1 MTELKRCP
9 FCGGIPEMRS
19 AFVQGIANHKNYFLS
34 CSVCGFRLR
43 NRRGIDGANID
54 WNTRP
59 IEDEL
64 RKSNAR
70 LGAGLDECL
79 AFLNHLAEEYPSIR
93 AHATRFE
100 RVRRLIEFPYQPKG
114 ECRWRDTALQI
125 SKLHGE
131 AEADAERLAN
141 EYTKTLKEIGGVYW
155 EEPEEISPALIL
167 HKMRKGR

>member
-1 MTELKRCP
+1 MNEMKPYLRKQLVDAGLIDKDFTEANLLL
-9 FCGGIPEMRS
+9 RS
-19 AFVQGIANHKNYFLS
+19 AYEIAK
-34 CSVCGFRLR
+34 
-43 NRRGIDGANID
+43 
-54 WNTRP
+54 
-59 IEDEL
+59 
-64 RKSNAR
+64 RK
-70 LGAGLDECL
+70 GQEV
-79 AFLNHLAEEYPSIR
+79 P
-93 AHATRFE
+93 FE
-100 RVRRLIEFPYQPKG
+100 AVIPAPEKVETRLIEFPYQPKG